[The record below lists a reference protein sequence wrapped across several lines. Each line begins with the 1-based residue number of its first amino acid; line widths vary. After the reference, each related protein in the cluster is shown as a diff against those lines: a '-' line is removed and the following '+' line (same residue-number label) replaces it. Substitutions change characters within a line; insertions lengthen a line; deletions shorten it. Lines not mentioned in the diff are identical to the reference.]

1 MPSYS
6 YPLVDQDNYKG
17 RVIFRLIEV
26 EPISTAIIARQ
37 SKELEKELQNAEGE
51 SEGKAPKEAAKAMS
65 GTKEEQTDAKSTTR
79 EKTTSSNS
87 KVELYLPENI
97 SITDAVTYG
106 NLDLGTLGATIEQ
119 GVASGAS
126 IAATAVKGLT
136 DGVGSFMESFSA
148 KSFDTPL
155 ARLALTRTASKFGDR
170 VGGAV
175 ALNTR
180 TVINPNTRAMFESVP
195 LRELPFTFRLI
206 AKTQDEAEEIKNII
220 KFFRTELYPG
230 TISASDNIPISL
242 GYKIPNLFEIRFE
255 YDGKEI
261 ATKFLDCYLRNV
273 SVVYNSENGA
283 FHSDGNF
290 SDIQLS
296 LTFTE
301 SRALTRELIEEGY

>member
-1 MPSYS
+1 MPNYS

-17 RVIFRLIEV
+17 RVMFRLVEV

-37 SKELEKELQNAEGE
+37 SKEFEKELQNAEGE
-51 SEGKAPKEAAKAMS
+51 SEGKAPKEVAEANS
-65 GTKEEQTDAKSTTR
+65 GTNEEQTDAKPTTR
-79 EKTTSSNS
+79 S
-87 KVELYLPENI
+87 KKYGPTVALYLPENI

-155 ARLALTRTASKFGDR
+155 ARLALTRTASKFGEK

-255 YDGKEI
+255 YDGEEI